1 MYDVYLLSYNTYY
14 NRLLKRRGTLA
25 GYQDY
30 ILPPMPGDANPIMTA
45 SFNPRDGVYTSY
57 VVNWRGTAPDYVLIT
72 ESGDAQILTRWYV
85 TDAIRERQ
93 GQYTLRLYRDLLADY
108 LDEISSA
115 TVYVEKGTLDAS
127 DPFIFNR
134 EAMTLNQIRKS
145 STPISDSTG
154 TPWVVGYI
162 PADSFTDGPVDIT
175 KTVKGADVPDLSV
188 EDLSSWP
195 LYQYV
200 HDSDPG
206 PAAPLMQTAT
216 LKVVP
221 CVRIYTPPGKIYNY
235 SWSASTYVAR
245 MAIGRGGPV
254 SLYTATG
261 YPYSVTYTKSGTGGY
276 ISPSTE
282 QDALRIAE
290 AMRETYSTGT
300 SAASSFWA
308 SLDSAWGTEPD
319 LTVVEALRG
328 ADGKVLE
335 DLSTGITYKIRLV
348 TPLAGEEHR
357 LGDYPEAA
365 AAYSAMLPAVDGYVG
380 PTVTGDI
387 ILDANTRR
395 GYLTLQQLTETV
407 TVSIPQASAR
417 PHLIDSPYDMF
428 AIPYMDGTVYDD
440 GAPIQISK
448 ASGLSVAQAIAT
460 TAGRDNVYDV
470 QILPFCPIPG
480 IVVDGRI
487 RVDKYP
493 SIPIYQRLE
502 GDLRRQTSVA
512 FFATITKFVVDIDM
526 EVPEIQDA
534 IEKKVESQ
542 ATVYRFTSPNFASF
556 FDFDPQKNGGIHGLR
571 AYCSYRPFN
580 PFIRLAPNFGGLYG
594 GGDLQYDA
602 RGLIMAGDFSVAQV
616 TAAWADYQLRNKN
629 YQAVFDRQM
638 QHLEIHQGAERIQQ
652 VTGAISGVLSA
663 ATSGAQSG
671 AMGGGGIGAIVGG
684 VVGAAGSTLGAA
696 LDYQI
701 QESLRNEAIDYAKDQ
716 FGYSLGNIQALP
728 QGISKTD
735 AQGVDNPLLPL
746 LEIYTCT
753 PEEKEALR
761 DKIRYNGMTVM
772 RISEASQ
779 FIGRDGYFKAQL
791 IRLEGIGDDHHIVNS
806 ISAELN
812 KGVYIYVSNVV

>member
-14 NRLLKRRGTLA
+14 NRLLKRRGTLE
-25 GYQDY
+25 GYQEY
-30 ILPPMPGDANPIMTA
+30 ILSPMPGDTNPIRTA

-72 ESGDAQILTRWYV
+72 ESGDAEILTRWYV

-145 STPISDSTG
+145 STPISDATG

-162 PADSFTDGPVDIT
+162 PADSFSDGPVDIT
-175 KTVKGADVPDLSV
+175 KNVKGVDIPDISV
-188 EDLSSWP
+188 ADLSSWP

-221 CVRIYTPPGKIYNY
+221 CVNVYRAAGKLMNY
-235 SWSASTYVAR
+235 SWNATSYASR
-245 MAIGRGGPV
+245 MPIGKSGPV
-254 SLYTATG
+254 PLYTAAG
-261 YPYSVTYTKSGTGGY
+261 YPVSVTYTKAGQA
-276 ISPSTE
+276 PSASSE
-282 QDALRIAE
+282 RDALRIAE
-290 AMRETYSTGT
+290 AMRDTYSTGS
-300 SAASSFWA
+300 SAASSFWTA
-308 SLDSAWGTEPD
+308 LDSAWGTEPD
-319 LTVVEALRG
+319 STVVNALRA

-348 TPLAGEEHR
+348 TPLAGEEYA
-357 LGDYPEAA
+357 LGDYSEAA
-365 AAYSAMLPAVDGYVG
+365 AAFSAMLPTFMGEYSG
-380 PTVTGDI
+380 PYFNRDI
-387 ILDANTRR
+387 ILMANTRR
-395 GYLTLQQLTETV
+395 GYLVLQQLTETV
-407 TVSIPQASAR
+407 TVSIPQASVR
-417 PHLIDSPYDMF
+417 PHLIDSPFDMF
-428 AIPYMDGTVYDD
+428 AIPYMDGTVYND

-480 IVVDGRI
+480 IVVDGKI

-493 SIPIYQRLE
+493 SVPIYQQLE
-502 GDLRRQTSVA
+502 GDLKRQTSVA
-512 FFATITKFVVDIDM
+512 FFATISKFVVDIDM
-526 EVPEIQDA
+526 EVQEIQDA
-534 IEKKVESQ
+534 LEKKVESQ
-542 ATVYRFTSPNFASF
+542 STVYRFTSPNFASF
-556 FDFDPQKNGGIHGLR
+556 FDFDPQKNGGLHGLR

-594 GGDLQYDA
+594 AGDLQYDA

-616 TAAWADYQLRNKN
+616 TAAWADYQMRNKN

-663 ATSGAQSG
+663 AASGAQSG
-671 AMGGGGIGAIVGG
+671 AMGGGGVGAIVGG
-684 VVGAAGSTLGAA
+684 VVGAAGSTLGAV

-772 RISEASQ
+772 RVSEASQ

-806 ISAELN
+806 IAAELN